1 MYCSKYFK
9 VLLASITF
17 KPKVMCI
24 ERKLKKKVKKHYI
37 LANVYRRRYKAA
49 NLKKYEEISLLTKK
63 NGML

>member
-1 MYCSKYFK
+1 
-9 VLLASITF
+9 
-17 KPKVMCI
+17 MCI